1 MYRTMRL
8 SLFLLSLLISISC
21 QEKRQSAVKKDM
33 LMGVW
38 EAPVRQDSIL
48 SFTRGISPLGNE
60 YSIEFKENN
69 QLVERKNS
77 GGCATP
83 PIVYADFTGKW
94 EKKEAKLTIAV
105 NYWGGLANYSWE
117 LVSVD
122 NKKLVVRIIKEEYQH
137 EDNSH
142 R

>member
-1 MYRTMRL
+1 MCRSMRI

-21 QEKRQSAVKKDM
+21 QEKQQRAVKKDT
-33 LMGVW
+33 LIGVW
-38 EAPVRQDSIL
+38 VAPERQDSIL
-48 SFTRGISPLGNE
+48 SFTRGKSPLGDG

-83 PIVYADFTGKW
+83 PIVYADFAGKW
-94 EKKEAKLTIAV
+94 EKKETTLTIAV
-105 NYWGGLANYSWE
+105 KYWGGLAKCCWE

-122 NKKLVVRIIKEEYQH
+122 DKKLVVRILKEEYQH